1 MPNDRIFVSSGNPA
15 GLPYPRPPATANGHR
30 GPQHAAGRT
39 KVDYKDVK
47 ALREEVSPT
56 LAARLAGEP
65 DTSEPYRRV
74 IGEEIAQAAVERW
87 INRKLEA
94 GVPQSPAYEHAL
106 LDAVLADM
114 FGVGRFQPLV
124 EDPDL
129 ENAMVKGH
137 DQVRLEYA
145 DGRVEYGDPVADS
158 DEELVDFLRHLA
170 RRGGM
175 TERSLST
182 ARPMLNM
189 RLPGGSRLAALYDV
203 TPRPV
208 VVIRRHRTRD
218 VDLDELVR
226 LGMID
231 PLLHAYLKAIMAAH
245 LNVMIVGLPGAGKTT
260 LLRAMASEVPPGEW
274 WATLEQE
281 FEVHLHET
289 GRHPWVVPIEARE
302 GYGERGPDGRP
313 VGEIAISDLIP
324 QMLRLSMTRFMV
336 GEVRSDE
343 IVPMLET
350 MGTCRGSLCTMH
362 ARSPESVFERIVEL
376 ALRYGPSM
384 TTTLAYQMAASAL
397 DYIVYVEMV
406 DETAIG
412 GRRHRFVSHVLE
424 IEGVREGLS
433 PSRTTVFAPG
443 PDGRAVPTGH
453 RPHRTADAL
462 ARAGFDQRLLDHRA
476 GLWSGPLGTVL
487 GRA

>member
-1 MPNDRIFVSSGNPA
+1 MAGDPRFVPPD
-15 GLPYPRPPATANGHR
+15 LPTVLPVPHANGRRPTPAT
-30 GPQHAAGRT
+30 GRVR
-39 KVDYKDVK
+39 VDYQDVK
-47 ALREEVSPT
+47 ALREEISPA
-56 LAARLAGEP
+56 LAARLSGQA

-74 IGEEIAQAAVERW
+74 LGEEIAQAAVERW
-87 INRKLEA
+87 VNRKLEA
-94 GVPQSPAYEHAL
+94 GVPLSPAYERAL

-114 FGVGRFQPLV
+114 FGVGRFQPFV
-124 EDPDL
+124 EDAAL
-129 ENAMVKGH
+129 ENVMVKGF

-145 DGRVEYGDPVADS
+145 DGRVEYGDPIADS

-218 VDLDELVR
+218 VDLGSLVQMD
-226 LGMID
+226 MID
-231 PLLHAYLKAIMAAH
+231 PVLHAFLKALMTAH
-245 LNVMIVGLPGAGKTT
+245 LNIMIVGLPGAGKTT
-260 LLRAMASEVPPGEW
+260 LLRAMATEVPPGEW

-281 FEVHLHET
+281 YEVHLHET

-302 GYGERGPDGRP
+302 GYGERGADGRP
-313 VGEIAISDLIP
+313 VGEISISDLIP
-324 QMLRLSMTRFMV
+324 LMLRLSMTRFMV
-336 GEVRSDE
+336 GEVRSTE

-350 MGTCRGSLCTMH
+350 MSTCRGSLCTMH

-376 ALRYGPSM
+376 ALRYGSSM

-424 IEGVREGLS
+424 IEGVRDGLS

-443 PDGRAVPTGH
+443 ADGRAVPTGH
-453 RPHRTADAL
+453 RPHRTAA
-462 ARAGFDQRLLDHRA
+462 AITRAGFDLRLLEHRA
-476 GLWSGPLGTVL
+476 GLWQRPLTTL
-487 GRA
+487 MDHP